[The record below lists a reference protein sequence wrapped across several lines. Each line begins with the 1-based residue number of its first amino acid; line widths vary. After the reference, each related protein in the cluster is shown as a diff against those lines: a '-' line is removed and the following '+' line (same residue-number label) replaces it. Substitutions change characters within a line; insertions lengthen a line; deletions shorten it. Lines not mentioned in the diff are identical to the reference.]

1 MRVGQGSSGVKVRCV
16 TREGTAQG
24 SRRGPRLPQGAH
36 GDFAL
41 GAVQLR
47 QATEVEGGTE
57 GADLGVGEA
66 QLRSHG
72 QSGSTLGTSMG
83 SGTLACVDNDGNIDA
98 DGVEQNVQVASSQM
112 LRTLRMV
119 ASAT

>member
-1 MRVGQGSSGVKVRCV
+1 MS
-16 TREGTAQG
+16 
-24 SRRGPRLPQGAH
+24 
-36 GDFAL
+36 
-41 GAVQLR
+41 
-47 QATEVEGGTE
+47 
-57 GADLGVGEA
+57 
-66 QLRSHG
+66 
-72 QSGSTLGTSMG
+72 